1 MAAPSSQW
9 TRADL
14 WLVDQ
19 LAAELSAPPYAGL
32 PWPRAMAALDL
43 RAWWTAHGDLP
54 TPTLAARRWR
64 WGDGESGRSRARRFL
79 SEAESWAEPRLIAD
93 VRACLEARQRA

>member
-64 WGDGESGRSRARRFL
+64 WANRLAARRFL
-79 SEAESWAEPRLIAD
+79 HQPETWAEPRLLAD
-93 VRACLEARQRA
+93 VRACLESRERA